1 MKKILDLTN
10 QRAKSLEQITESLN
24 EVIKNVGSA
33 RESHES
39 GASVNSVVDI
49 ARQWHQI
56 AVQDATE
63 KGRKMGYAEACK
75 DITVILNQVLEAVAQ
90 EHQGLQAL
98 LGEIS
103 AAAEVSNPEAKGESS
118 DPLS

>member
-1 MKKILDLTN
+1 M
-10 QRAKSLEQITESLN
+10 R
-24 EVIKNVGSA
+24 
-33 RESHES
+33 
-39 GASVNSVVDI
+39 
-49 ARQWHQI
+49 
-56 AVQDATE
+56 
-63 KGRKMGYAEACK
+63 YAEACK

-98 LGEIS
+98 LDEIS